1 MGVNAE
7 LIPRILRDINDGVLA
22 LDRSG
27 HIIYMNP
34 QSRELFQL
42 KEEELG
48 KTYAEVLYVYQCLTG
63 VSCKKYDIRKQFD
76 GKNDDAIIVM

>member
-1 MGVNAE
+1 MGLHTE

-34 QSRELFQL
+34 QCRLLLGLNDGAIGRTYVEMLFDE
-42 KEEELG
+42 K
-48 KTYAEVLYVYQCLTG
+48 KSEVEYEFDTG
-63 VSCKKYDIRKQFD
+63 CSKGRLF
-76 GKNDDAIIVM
+76 